1 MRFRNVQTANGTRT
15 VRIIEGS
22 NDLAQPWK
30 LQLYPGNQEWGG
42 PLSSGSE
49 RVISQPLVVGSIVFF
64 TTFIP
69 DENVCAGSGE
79 THVFALDYR
88 TGLPIDEPIFDFN
101 MDDLFNSNDK
111 LEIEGEL
118 TAPAGLYVG
127 RGQGSKPVL
136 YKDTLFIT
144 VTGDGVESEGG
155 GDDDDDDDDEVE
167 EEKLN
172 MPALN
177 VRLENWR
184 HK

>member
-1 MRFRNVQTANGTRT
+1 
-15 VRIIEGS
+15 
-22 NDLAQPWK
+22 
-30 LQLYPGNQEWGG
+30 
-42 PLSSGSE
+42 
-49 RVISQPLVVGSIVFF
+49 VVGRVVFF

-69 DENVCAGSGE
+69 DENDCTGRGE
-79 THVFALDYR
+79 TYEFALDYR
-88 TGLPIDEPIFDFN
+88 TGLPIDVPIFDFN
-101 MDDLFNSNDK
+101 KDDVFKSNDK

-127 RGQGSKPVL
+127 RGQGSKPAL

-144 VTGDGVESEGG
+144 VTGDGVSGEGG
-155 GDDDDDDDDEVE
+155 GDDDDDDDEKVE

-172 MPALN
+172 ISAMN